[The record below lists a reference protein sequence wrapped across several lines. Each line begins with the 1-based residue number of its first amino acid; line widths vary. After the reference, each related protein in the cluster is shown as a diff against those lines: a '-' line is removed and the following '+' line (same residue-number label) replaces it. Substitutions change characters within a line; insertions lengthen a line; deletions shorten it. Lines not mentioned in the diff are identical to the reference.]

1 MLSPVIPGPSN
12 GCPMDYPALL
22 SPLDTQTGNTP
33 GANLPVLLVAILL
46 LLIVFQ
52 KTRLCCQYQKL
63 GLHRGVGWDTPGSIK
78 PMNDQNIPK
87 GSCFSPF
94 PTRVTL
100 FSRFCYKRSRHAD
113 KARSPHVA
121 TQCQAQLQVQLRS
134 GHWAAWVPRGEPARR
149 GSQPQAAEIRSR

>member
-1 MLSPVIPGPSN
+1 MGVQWTTLHYLVHW
-12 GCPMDYPALL
+12 
-22 SPLDTQTGNTP
+22 TP
-33 GANLPVLLVAILL
+33 RQEILL
-46 LLIVFQ
+46 AQIFQ
-52 KTRLCCQYQKL
+52 SYWSRSFSCSSSSKKPASAASTKNWVCTE
-63 GLHRGVGWDTPGSIK
+63 GVGWDTPGSIK